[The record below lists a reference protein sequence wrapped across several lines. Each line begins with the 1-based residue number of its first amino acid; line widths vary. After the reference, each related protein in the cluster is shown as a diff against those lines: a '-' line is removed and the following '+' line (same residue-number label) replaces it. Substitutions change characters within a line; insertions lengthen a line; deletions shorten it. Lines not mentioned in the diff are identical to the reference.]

1 MMQWSPVPGKTAP
14 EEAKPA
20 QIGEPVSHRSRAHY
34 DQDEFGWLLEQADLL
49 RDGRLDEIDRVSL
62 VEFLTE
68 MARNKKHEF
77 RSAMIVLLQ
86 HLLKVAVQPERIT
99 RSWLLTIDGQ
109 QQEAQFLIKD
119 EPGMRQYL
127 PDLYAEA
134 YPVARRRAS
143 IETGIGIDR
152 FPEDNPW
159 TLDAALTFVPPE
171 PSPRGRKVRR
181 TG

>member
-1 MMQWSPVPGKTAP
+1 MRATVTGMSGTGSKDATGWTQAPSNTA
-14 EEAKPA
+14 
-20 QIGEPVSHRSRAHY
+20 RALY

-49 RDGRLDEIDRVSL
+49 RKGRLDEIDRASL

-86 HLLKVAVQPERIT
+86 HLLKVAVQPEKLT

-109 QQEAQFLIKD
+109 QQEAKFLIKD

-143 IETGIGIDR
+143 IETGIQISR
-152 FPEDNPW
+152 FPADNPW
-159 TLDAALTFVPPE
+159 TMDEALTFVPPE
-171 PSPRGRKVRR
+171 LPPRSRKAMRK
-181 TG
+181 G